1 MSKSTIHEHFVKLGY
16 INCFDVWI
24 PRDLTEKNLMDRIS
38 ICDSLYAT
46 RRPFLKQVVTGDK
59 KWIIYNNVERKKS
72 WGKRNEP
79 PLATPSPKAGLHPK
93 KVMLCV
99 WWDWKGI
106 LYYELLPNNET
117 INSEKYC
124 SQLDELKT
132 AIEQKRPKIANRKG
146 IVFHQDNAR
155 SHVFD
160 NSTKVVGAP
169 LACSTPSTIFTK
181 PRAL

>member
-1 MSKSTIHEHFVKLGY
+1 MSF
-16 INCFDVWI
+16 
-24 PRDLTEKNLMDRIS
+24 
-38 ICDSLYAT
+38 
-46 RRPFLKQVVTGDK
+46 
-59 KWIIYNNVERKKS
+59 
-72 WGKRNEP
+72 
-79 PLATPSPKAGLHPK
+79 
-93 KVMLCV
+93 
-99 WWDWKGI
+99 
-106 LYYELLPNNET
+106 LPNNET
-117 INSEKYC
+117 INLEKYC